1 MKIGIDIGGS
11 HIGIALV
18 NEYGKIIEKSET
30 DIENINNAEQ
40 FIEKYIIRTIS
51 NMLPSSN
58 VDLIGIAA
66 PGIPKD
72 GKIFSMY
79 NLGIAE
85 LKIEDMI
92 KKYYNIPIKIRNDGK
107 CSALAEK
114 TYGSLKENKDCIFLC
129 LGTGIGGGVF
139 INNEMLQANFAPGFE
154 LGHMIIERNGIQ
166 CNCGKRGC
174 FETYCSMKRF
184 KDNAKI
190 ILNLPKEISSV
201 ELLDIIIKNQ
211 NNIEIS
217 NLIDEY
223 IDNLI
228 IGFSNL
234 IDIFEPEAISL
245 GGSFVHFE
253 EVFFEKLKNKF
264 YQKKYAFNPEVMP
277 ELKLAILGNDAG
289 IIGAAI

>member
-234 IDIFEPEAISL
+234 IDIFEPEAIS
-245 GGSFVHFE
+245 
-253 EVFFEKLKNKF
+253 
-264 YQKKYAFNPEVMP
+264 
-277 ELKLAILGNDAG
+277 
-289 IIGAAI
+289 